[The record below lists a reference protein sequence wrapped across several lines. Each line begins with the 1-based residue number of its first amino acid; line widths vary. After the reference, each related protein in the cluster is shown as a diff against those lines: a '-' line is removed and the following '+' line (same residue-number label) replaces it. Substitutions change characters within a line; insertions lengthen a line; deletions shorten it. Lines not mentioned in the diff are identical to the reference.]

1 MAYKSQIKSMAS
13 IVYQG
18 TVYYEGTEVIKVEA
32 KAATTEYPAAPTVNE
47 TWLDKELFAAH
58 RADIMPDLNKVRGE
72 AYNKILSMTTG
83 EYVPVS
89 DTTTITD
96 EENTTE

>member
-18 TVYYEGTEVIKVEA
+18 TVYYEGAEVIKVEA
-32 KAATTEYPAAPTVNE
+32 RASTTEYPAAPTVNE

-58 RADIMPDLNKVRGE
+58 RADITPDLNKVRGE
-72 AYNKILSMTTG
+72 AYNKILNMATG